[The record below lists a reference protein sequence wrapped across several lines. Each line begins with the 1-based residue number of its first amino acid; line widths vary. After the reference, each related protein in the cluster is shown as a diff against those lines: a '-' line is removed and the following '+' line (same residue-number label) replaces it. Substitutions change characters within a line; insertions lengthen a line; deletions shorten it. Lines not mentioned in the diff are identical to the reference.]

1 MPNFQLGNLA
11 QEQSPFAVGYPTDG
25 LKECTSDITSVFGTL
40 GNSYLQGIPVMAQD
54 ENKETPF
61 SYEAMMHNVFSED
74 YPLDDINADDEFE
87 YEDAPNLTFEC

>member
-1 MPNFQLGNLA
+1 M
-11 QEQSPFAVGYPTDG
+11 
-25 LKECTSDITSVFGTL
+25 

-87 YEDAPNLTFEC
+87 YEATPNLTFEC